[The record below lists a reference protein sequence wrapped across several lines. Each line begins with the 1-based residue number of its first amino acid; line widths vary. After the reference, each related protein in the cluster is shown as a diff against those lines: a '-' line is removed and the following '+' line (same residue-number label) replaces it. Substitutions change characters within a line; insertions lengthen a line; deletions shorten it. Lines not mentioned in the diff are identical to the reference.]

1 MKGRNTMK
9 QIDFEH
15 GTVTSNILNAALP
28 MLVAQIFNLLY
39 NVVDRIY
46 IARIPDVGTTALGA
60 VGLCFPV
67 IVIIT
72 AFSNLFGTG
81 GAPLFSIARGKGD
94 REEASQIMNT
104 SFTML
109 CWCAV
114 MLMLFGLIFA
124 RPILRIFGASDE
136 ALPYAYPYMMIYLLG
151 TVASMIATGMN
162 PFINSQGYS
171 TVGMLSVALGAVT
184 NLILDPIFI
193 FVFGFGIK
201 GAAIATILSQFLSA
215 AFVVNF
221 LHNKAEYRVKLLK
234 FRELA
239 DSLTLLKNI
248 VSLGTAGFIMQLTNS
263 LVTICCN
270 NVLAVT
276 GGDLYVSVMTIVS
289 SVRQIIE
296 TPLHSLTEGSS
307 PILSFNYG
315 ARKPKRVKKAAI
327 VMTLLV
333 LAYSAIAW
341 GAILLVPE
349 FLIGIFSSDPVLQ
362 ADAVPALKLYFAA
375 FIFMDLQYIGQTT
388 FKSLNK
394 KKQAIFFSLLRKVF
408 IVVPLTYFL
417 PYGLH
422 MGTNGVFMA
431 EPVSNVIGG
440 SLCFITMLV
449 TILPELKR
457 MEENNH

>member
-1 MKGRNTMK
+1 MK

-109 CWCAV
+109 CLCAV

-124 RPILRIFGASDE
+124 RPILRIFGASNE

-184 NLILDPIFI
+184 NLVLDPIFI
-193 FVFGFGIK
+193 FVFSFGIK

-221 LHNKAEYRVKLLK
+221 LHNKAEYRVKFLA

-239 DSLTLLKNI
+239 DSLTLVKNI

-315 ARKPKRVKKAAI
+315 ARKPKRVKKATI

-457 MEENNH
+457 MEESNH

>member
-1 MKGRNTMK
+1 MK

-46 IARIPDVGTTALGA
+46 IARIQDVGTTALGA

-109 CWCAV
+109 CCCAV

-124 RPILRIFGASDE
+124 RPILRIFGASNE

-270 NVLAVT
+270 NVLSVT
-276 GGDLYVSVMTIVS
+276 GGDIYISVMTIVS
-289 SVRQIIE
+289 SVRQLVE
-296 TPLHSLTEGSS
+296 TPIYAMNEGTS
-307 PILSFNYG
+307 PILSYNYG
-315 ARKPKRVKKAAI
+315 ARRPARVRKAMC
-327 VMTLLV
+327 VMSAMILGYTAVMWSVIV
-333 LAYSAIAW
+333 LAPHA
-341 GAILLVPE
+341 
-349 FLIGIFSSDPVLQ
+349 LIGIFSSDAVLT
-362 ADAVPALKLYFAA
+362 ADAVPALKQYFAA
-375 FIFMDLQYIGQTT
+375 FIFMDLQYIGQTV

-408 IVVPLTYFL
+408 IVVPLTYL
-417 PYGLH
+417 MPYVLH
-422 MGTNGVFMA
+422 MGTDGVFLA

-440 SLCFITMLV
+440 SLCFITMLILV
-449 TILPELKR
+449 LPELKR
-457 MEENNH
+457 MEQQK

>member
-1 MKGRNTMK
+1 MK

-315 ARKPKRVKKAAI
+315 ARKPKRVKNAAI

-422 MGTNGVFMA
+422 MGTNGVFIA
-431 EPVSNVIGG
+431 EPVSNVVGG

-457 MEENNH
+457 MEESNH

>member
-1 MKGRNTMK
+1 MK

-94 REEASQIMNT
+94 REEAGQIMNT

-109 CWCAV
+109 CCCAV
-114 MLMLFGLIFA
+114 VLMVFGLVFA
-124 RPILRIFGASDE
+124 RPILLIFGASEE

-201 GAAIATILSQFLSA
+201 GAAIATILSQF
-215 AFVVNF
+215 V
-221 LHNKAEYRVKLLK
+221 
-234 FRELA
+234 
-239 DSLTLLKNI
+239 
-248 VSLGTAGFIMQLTNS
+248 
-263 LVTICCN
+263 
-270 NVLAVT
+270 
-276 GGDLYVSVMTIVS
+276 
-289 SVRQIIE
+289 
-296 TPLHSLTEGSS
+296 
-307 PILSFNYG
+307 
-315 ARKPKRVKKAAI
+315 
-327 VMTLLV
+327 
-333 LAYSAIAW
+333 
-341 GAILLVPE
+341 
-349 FLIGIFSSDPVLQ
+349 
-362 ADAVPALKLYFAA
+362 
-375 FIFMDLQYIGQTT
+375 
-388 FKSLNK
+388 
-394 KKQAIFFSLLRKVF
+394 
-408 IVVPLTYFL
+408 
-417 PYGLH
+417 
-422 MGTNGVFMA
+422 
-431 EPVSNVIGG
+431 
-440 SLCFITMLV
+440 
-449 TILPELKR
+449 
-457 MEENNH
+457 

>member
-1 MKGRNTMK
+1 MK

-375 FIFMDLQYIGQTT
+375 FIFLDLQYIGQTT

-440 SLCFITMLV
+440 RLCFITMLV
-449 TILPELKR
+449 TIVPELKR
-457 MEENNH
+457 MEESNH

>member
-1 MKGRNTMK
+1 MK

-94 REEASQIMNT
+94 REEAGQIMNT

-109 CWCAV
+109 CCCAV

-124 RPILRIFGASDE
+124 RPILRIFGASNE

-171 TVGMLSVALGAVT
+171 TVGMLSVALGAIT
-184 NLILDPIFI
+184 NLILDPVFI
-193 FVFGFGIK
+193 FVLDFGIK

-315 ARKPKRVKKAAI
+315 ARKPKRVKKATI

-375 FIFMDLQYIGQTT
+375 FIFMDLQYIGQAT
-388 FKSLNK
+388 FKALNK

-457 MEENNH
+457 MEESNH

>member
-1 MKGRNTMK
+1 MK

-171 TVGMLSVALGAVT
+171 TVGMLSVALGAIT
-184 NLILDPIFI
+184 NLILDPVFI
-193 FVFGFGIK
+193 FVLDFGIK

-457 MEENNH
+457 MEESNH

>member
-1 MKGRNTMK
+1 MK

-234 FRELA
+234 FQELA
-239 DSLTLLKNI
+239 GSMTLLKNI

-315 ARKPKRVKKAAI
+315 ARKPKRVKKAAM

-349 FLIGIFSSDPVLQ
+349 FLIGIFSSDPFLQ

-457 MEENNH
+457 IEESNH

>member
-1 MKGRNTMK
+1 MK

-109 CWCAV
+109 CCCAV

-124 RPILRIFGASDE
+124 RPILRIFGASNE

-171 TVGMLSVALGAVT
+171 TVGMLSVALGAIT
-184 NLILDPIFI
+184 NLILDPVFI
-193 FVFGFGIK
+193 FVLDFGIK

-248 VSLGTAGFIMQLTNS
+248 VSLGTA
-263 LVTICCN
+263 
-270 NVLAVT
+270 
-276 GGDLYVSVMTIVS
+276 
-289 SVRQIIE
+289 
-296 TPLHSLTEGSS
+296 
-307 PILSFNYG
+307 
-315 ARKPKRVKKAAI
+315 
-327 VMTLLV
+327 
-333 LAYSAIAW
+333 
-341 GAILLVPE
+341 
-349 FLIGIFSSDPVLQ
+349 
-362 ADAVPALKLYFAA
+362 
-375 FIFMDLQYIGQTT
+375 
-388 FKSLNK
+388 
-394 KKQAIFFSLLRKVF
+394 
-408 IVVPLTYFL
+408 
-417 PYGLH
+417 
-422 MGTNGVFMA
+422 
-431 EPVSNVIGG
+431 
-440 SLCFITMLV
+440 
-449 TILPELKR
+449 
-457 MEENNH
+457 

>member
-1 MKGRNTMK
+1 MK

-124 RPILRIFGASDE
+124 RPILRIFGASNE

-184 NLILDPIFI
+184 NLILDPVFI
-193 FVFGFGIK
+193 FVLDFGIK

-215 AFVVNF
+215 TFVVNF
-221 LHNKAEYRVKLLK
+221 LHNKAEYRVKLLG

-315 ARKPKRVKKAAI
+315 ARKPKRVKKAAM

-422 MGTNGVFMA
+422 MGTNGVFIA

-440 SLCFITMLV
+440 SLCFITMLCTV
-449 TILPELKR
+449 LPELKR
-457 MEENNH
+457 MEQA

>member
-1 MKGRNTMK
+1 MK

-422 MGTNGVFMA
+422 MGTNGVFIA
-431 EPVSNVIGG
+431 EPVSNVVGG

-457 MEENNH
+457 MEESNH

>member
-1 MKGRNTMK
+1 MK

-193 FVFGFGIK
+193 FVLDFGIK

-234 FRELA
+234 FQELA
-239 DSLTLLKNI
+239 VSLTLLKNI

-341 GAILLVPE
+341 SAILLVPE

-422 MGTNGVFMA
+422 MGTNGVFIA

-449 TILPELKR
+449 TVLPELKR
-457 MEENNH
+457 IEESNH

>member
-1 MKGRNTMK
+1 MK

-94 REEASQIMNT
+94 REEAGQIMNT

-109 CWCAV
+109 CCCAV

-124 RPILRIFGASDE
+124 RPILRIFGASNE

-171 TVGMLSVALGAVT
+171 TVGMLSVALGAIT
-184 NLILDPIFI
+184 NLILDPVFI
-193 FVFGFGIK
+193 FVLDFGIK

-315 ARKPKRVKKAAI
+315 ARKPKRVKKATI

-362 ADAVPALKLYFAA
+362 TDAVPALKLYFAA
-375 FIFMDLQYIGQTT
+375 FIFMDLQYIGQAT
-388 FKSLNK
+388 FKALNK

-457 MEENNH
+457 MEESNH